1 MKRLGSIAAMLL
13 GGGLMLVVS
22 GTVVLAEKRVAL
34 IIGNSAYQNAGK
46 LPNPARD
53 ADAVA
58 DMFKKAGYDVSLLKD
73 AGNLE
78 FKRNIRKFE
87 DAASDADIAVVF
99 YAGHG
104 IEIGGTNYVIPTD
117 AKLASDRDAPDE
129 AIELTRIIQSV
140 DGAKR
145 LRLVILDA
153 CRDNPFLA
161 TMKRQRQA
169 LRQVAS
175 GLGPV
180 GDVGSETLVAYA
192 AKQGL
197 TAEDGKGDHSPFTT
211 AILHSLPEPGLDIR
225 LAFGRVRDE
234 VLKITSNR
242 QEPYVYGSLGGSNV
256 ALVPA
261 PEKTAPQAVDQD
273 KMRADYE
280 LVMKVFEK
288 VGSKTPLKVFLEQYP
303 AGLYSEL
310 VREQLNQLETQ
321 EKIALATGPSAT
333 QSPRGPTLTD
343 PAKLAAIPQKEPP
356 SPAQPSPDNLA
367 WDEVKD
373 STDPDALRRFI
384 ARFRD
389 SPRMLEAQRRL
400 DVLLRNQ
407 REREE
412 QARREKVEAD
422 MAKAWEAVEGTD
434 DPNRLRDFA
443 RRYPSSEHAP
453 DAKQRADA
461 LVRAAQEREDQARR
475 EKAEAELAKAW
486 EAVQGTEDQAKLRD
500 FLRRYPTTQYTDA
513 AKQRLE
519 AVIRAAQ
526 EREEAARV
534 AAAEERRLKAE
545 AEVKRAFDA
554 AAATFDQS
562 VVRDFI
568 RRYPDSPYV
577 AQAKSHLDTL
587 IAAEQERKE
596 QERLAAA
603 EARRQKI
610 EADAATAWNSIKNSG
625 NPTDLQN
632 FIKRFPESTLALR
645 DATERLGA
653 IDREA
658 KERVAKAQAEA
669 ATARAAWDRI
679 KDTNDIAVVQDFMKQ
694 YPGTPTALND
704 AKQYLDV
711 LDKRNKEREA
721 KARMEAE
728 AAQAWNRIQNSP
740 DQAEVRS
747 FMKRY
752 PDASVTLTHAAP
764 RLAALEHEAA
774 ERAEKVRAE
783 AASAR
788 AAWDLVKGTN
798 DPNELRDY
806 INKYPDAPFSTRDA
820 KARID
825 LLERQAK
832 EREAKE
838 KAEAAAREAKEKAE
852 AALRE
857 AKEKA
862 EVEMR
867 EAWDATKDSRDPSE
881 FRAFVKRYPSSPFVS
896 DAKQS
901 IAALEPKPEVTAK
914 PEAEPDVSTRP
925 IYRQRPDIGMRT
937 APPAPVQPRP
947 EYHPPRP
954 EIVVPQRPAP
964 APPKVVERHHEN
976 AVEPPHRQA
985 PPARVER
992 PAPQRVE
999 RASRPAPHYE
1009 ARGGGGGGGGYGGGG
1024 GGGGGGGHMSG
1035 VGF

>member
-1 MKRLGSIAAMLL
+1 
-13 GGGLMLVVS
+13 MLVVCGS
-22 GTVVLAEKRVAL
+22 AALAEKRVAL
-34 IIGNSAYQNAGK
+34 VIGNSAYQNAGK

-117 AKLASDRDAPDE
+117 AKLASDRDAADE

-211 AILHSLPEPGLDIR
+211 AILHNLPEPGLDIR

-261 PEKTAPQAVDQD
+261 PEKAAPQVVDQD

-310 VREQLNQLETQ
+310 VREQLNQLDTQ
-321 EKIALATGPSAT
+321 EKLALATGPAT

-343 PAKLAAIPQKEPP
+343 PAKNQQLAAIPQREPP

-373 STDPDALRRFI
+373 TTDPDALRRFI
-384 ARFRD
+384 QRFRD

-400 DVLLRNQ
+400 DMLLRNQ

-412 QARREKVEAD
+412 QARREKAEAE
-422 MAKAWEAVEGTD
+422 MAKAWEAVQGTD

-443 RRYPSSEHAP
+443 RRYPSSDHAAE
-453 DAKQRADA
+453 AKQRADA
-461 LVRAAQEREDQARR
+461 LVRAAQEREEQARR
-475 EKAEAELAKAW
+475 EKAEAEIAKAW
-486 EAVQGTEDQAKLRD
+486 EAVQGTDDQAKLRD

-513 AKQRLE
+513 AKQRLD

-545 AEVKRAFDA
+545 AEMRRAFDA
-554 AAATFDQS
+554 AAATSDQS

-577 AQAKSHLDTL
+577 AQAKSASRHAHRRRAGAQGAGASRRSRSTAPEDGSRCRGGLEQHQEQQQPGRG
-587 IAAEQERKE
+587 AELHQAVPGIHAGA
-596 QERLAAA
+596 QGCDGA
-603 EARRQKI
+603 ARR
-610 EADAATAWNSIKNSG
+610 
-625 NPTDLQN
+625 
-632 FIKRFPESTLALR
+632 
-645 DATERLGA
+645 
-653 IDREA
+653 
-658 KERVAKAQAEA
+658 
-669 ATARAAWDRI
+669 
-679 KDTNDIAVVQDFMKQ
+679 
-694 YPGTPTALND
+694 
-704 AKQYLDV
+704 
-711 LDKRNKEREA
+711 
-721 KARMEAE
+721 
-728 AAQAWNRIQNSP
+728 
-740 DQAEVRS
+740 
-747 FMKRY
+747 
-752 PDASVTLTHAAP
+752 
-764 RLAALEHEAA
+764 
-774 ERAEKVRAE
+774 
-783 AASAR
+783 
-788 AAWDLVKGTN
+788 
-798 DPNELRDY
+798 
-806 INKYPDAPFSTRDA
+806 
-820 KARID
+820 
-825 LLERQAK
+825 
-832 EREAKE
+832 
-838 KAEAAAREAKEKAE
+838 
-852 AALRE
+852 
-857 AKEKA
+857 
-862 EVEMR
+862 
-867 EAWDATKDSRDPSE
+867 
-881 FRAFVKRYPSSPFVS
+881 
-896 DAKQS
+896 
-901 IAALEPKPEVTAK
+901 
-914 PEAEPDVSTRP
+914 
-925 IYRQRPDIGMRT
+925 
-937 APPAPVQPRP
+937 PRP
-947 EYHPPRP
+947 
-954 EIVVPQRPAP
+954 
-964 APPKVVERHHEN
+964 
-976 AVEPPHRQA
+976 
-985 PPARVER
+985 
-992 PAPQRVE
+992 
-999 RASRPAPHYE
+999 
-1009 ARGGGGGGGGYGGGG
+1009 
-1024 GGGGGGGHMSG
+1024 
-1035 VGF
+1035 